1 MKYGVFVGLALSL
14 VSRSAFAKDVP
25 VKNAA
30 ELATAISS
38 AAPGDVIILAAG
50 TYASTGFSCNANGT
64 SASPIV
70 VKSAT
75 PLAARIDFDA
85 LEGFKV
91 NGAHWHF
98 ESLEVHGVCAMDD
111 NCEHA
116 FHVSGGAVGF
126 VLRGNKL
133 VDFNAQLKVNA
144 NKDSSGAWLMP
155 HDGLLE
161 NNEVFDTRPRNT
173 GNPTTKFNID
183 TGDRWIVRGNYIHD
197 FEKGG
202 GDGISYGSFMKSGGK
217 GGLYERNLVVCS
229 TGPTTGTRIGLSF
242 GGGGTA
248 PQFCFPAFDAATPCS
263 VEHDGGTMRN
273 NIIASCSDVGI
284 YINRGKATKLL
295 HNTLIATSGIDFRF
309 DTTTGEAHGNL
320 LAGKINPRNGGTFS
334 GTDNLTGQM
343 PSDFAG
349 WYMNPT
355 MGDLRLKGA
364 PTALLGKVATTTVT
378 DDYCARM
385 RGASPHDYGA
395 LESSLGDCP
404 TLFGSV
410 TPPGD
415 SGTTDTGVPTTD
427 SGTPEVDGAVVDDSG
442 AVVDDSGAVE
452 DSGAAAASEE
462 SGGCGCHAAGRD
474 RSYAWSV
481 LLLLA
486 LRRRR

>member
-1 MKYGVFVGLALSL
+1 MTRASAFFVGLGL
-14 VSRSAFAKDVP
+14 VLFTRSAFAKDVP
-25 VKNAA
+25 VKNVA
-30 ELATAISS
+30 ELGAAISA
-38 AAPGDVIILAAG
+38 AAPGDVIILAPG

-64 SASPIV
+64 SENPIV

-91 NGAHWHF
+91 SGANWHF
-98 ESLEVHGVCAMDD
+98 EGLEVHGVCAKDD
-111 NCEHA
+111 DCEHA
-116 FHVSGGAVGF
+116 FHVTGGAVGF

-144 NKDSSGAWLMP
+144 NKDSGGTWLMP

-173 GNPTTKFNID
+173 SNPTTKFNID

-197 FEKGG
+197 FEKDG
-202 GDGISYGSFMKSGGK
+202 GDGVSYGSFMKSGGK
-217 GGLYERNLVVCS
+217 NGVYERNLVVCS

-248 PQFCFPAFDAATPCS
+248 PQFCFPAFDASVPCS

-320 LAGKINPRNGGTFS
+320 LAGKIRPRDGGTFS
-334 GTDNLTGQM
+334 GTDNLGDQTA
-343 PSDFAG
+343 SDFAA
-349 WYMNPT
+349 WYIDPT
-355 MGDLRLKGA
+355 KGDLRLKGTL
-364 PTALLGKVATTTVT
+364 TALLGKVTTTTVT
-378 DDYCARM
+378 DDYCGRM

-410 TPPGD
+410 MPPGD
-415 SGTTDTGVPTTD
+415 SGVTDTGVPTSDGGVPETD
-427 SGTPEVDGAVVDDSG
+427 SGSALDGGAVDDGGSNP
-442 AVVDDSGAVE
+442 AT
-452 DSGAAAASEE
+452 ASDE
-462 SGGCGCHAAGRD
+462 SSGCGCRTAGRD
-474 RSYAWSV
+474 RSFAWGS

-486 LRRRR
+486 LLRRRR